1 MTQYEDT
8 RKVSKALFQKASQV
22 MPGGD
27 TRSVTYFEPYPS
39 FMVSGS
45 GCRIQD
51 ADGNVYIDFLNNYTS
66 LILGHAH
73 PEIVTAVIDRVKK
86 GSVFPAPTEEQVML
100 AEMITKRVKSCNL
113 VRFCNSGSE
122 ANIQVVR
129 AARAH
134 TKREKVVTICGGY
147 HGGFDF
153 KNFIGIPFNDLE
165 KAEETIR
172 EYRNEIACV
181 IVEPVLGKGMIPA
194 EKDFLHLLRELT
206 ADFDIVFVLDE
217 VVTFRLDTGGA
228 QAVYNVKPDMTTLGK
243 LIGGGF
249 PVGAFGGRED
259 LMMLFSPQNEEFIH
273 HSGTFNGNP
282 VTMTAGLETLKIL
295 DSQAIERLNEMGDLL
310 RENLNKTLEDM
321 NVCVSGMGS
330 LLHFHF
336 AREPASNAEEF
347 ERQNRQRFSQL
358 HMRMLT
364 NRVYMAP
371 GGMFN
376 VSLAIGEEETEKFLK
391 TAEKVIPHIINSSFS
406 QM

>member
-8 RKVSKALFQKASQV
+8 RKVSKALFQKASHV

-27 TRSVTYFEPYPS
+27 TRSITYFEPYPS

-51 ADGNVYIDFLNNYTS
+51 ADGNVYVDFLNNYTS

-86 GSVFPAPTEEQVML
+86 GSAFPAPVEEQVML

-122 ANIQVVR
+122 ANIQVIR

-134 TKREKVVTICGGY
+134 TRREKVVTIHGGY

-153 KNFIGIPFNDLE
+153 RNFISIPFNDLE

-172 EYRNEIACV
+172 EYRSEVACV

-217 VVTFRLDTGGA
+217 VVTFRLDAGGA

-259 LMMLFSPQNEEFIH
+259 LMMLFSPQNEAFIH
-273 HSGTFNGNP
+273 HSGSFNGNP

-295 DSQAIERLNEMGDLL
+295 DSQAIEKLNEMGDHLKK
-310 RENLNKTLEDM
+310 NLNKLSEGS
-321 NVCVSGMGS
+321 VCVSGMGS

-347 ERQNRQRFSQL
+347 EKQNRQWFSQL
-358 HMRMLT
+358 HMRMLM
-364 NRVYMAP
+364 NGIYMAP
-371 GGMFN
+371 AGMFN
-376 VSLAIGEEETEKFLK
+376 VSLAIGEEETEMFLK
-391 TAEKVIPHIINSSFS
+391 TAERVIPHIIDSSTF